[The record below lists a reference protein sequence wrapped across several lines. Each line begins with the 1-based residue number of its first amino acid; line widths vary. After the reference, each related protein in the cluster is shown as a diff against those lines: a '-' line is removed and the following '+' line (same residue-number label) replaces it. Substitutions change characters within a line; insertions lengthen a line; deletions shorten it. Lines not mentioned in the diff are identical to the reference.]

1 MEEWVLG
8 AGYCWRSEE
17 VVKGTCGVLLYRSR
31 LSVSKSDC
39 ELAFNVLSSEL
50 GSCGEST
57 DWSDLVAGRRLW
69 VLARLSESSFT
80 MERAGVRLGWEV
92 RAGGTP
98 LWGCGGWL
106 CGAVGGGGGSPPNW
120 SETVLGGR
128 TLYHE
133 EEGTPLSVDHMT

>member
-1 MEEWVLG
+1 MG
-8 AGYCWRSEE
+8 AGHCWRSEE
-17 VVKGTCGVLLYRSR
+17 VVKGTCSVLLCRSK

-50 GSCGEST
+50 GRCGESI
-57 DWSDLVAGRRLW
+57 DCSDLVAGSRLW

-80 MERAGVRLGWEV
+80 MERAEMRLGWEV
-92 RAGGTP
+92 RAGGTL

-106 CGAVGGGGGSPPNW
+106 CGAIGRDTPNW
-120 SETVLGGR
+120 TGTTLGRR